1 MLGGLASSAIGFYL
15 GIRRLRKSAAQT
27 VASLSAGSAPAYTR
41 SN

>member
-15 GIRRLRKSAAQT
+15 GIRRLRRGVKDAAS
-27 VASLSAGSAPAYTR
+27 SLAPRPAPAYTR